1 MFAGR
6 PFCLRKTAGKKSFS
20 FAGTSLLT
28 LGATQTVGKTSRL
41 CPASATICKDVA
53 VRTTAFALAFAGDD
67 TACARIPP
75 LQSGAAQRS
84 FKRKQQKGFFAYV
97 PLSVSASAS
106 RPNTTDGNNA
116 CKQQRLQAATFANNS
131 RRLKRH
137 YLQNIY
143 NILLIRQAIT
153 MTDRIFL

>member
-6 PFCLRKTAGKKSFS
+6 PFCLRKTAGKKRFS
-20 FAGTSLLT
+20 FAGTSLFT
-28 LGATQTVGKTSRL
+28 LGATQAVGKTSRL

-75 LQSGAAQRS
+75 LQSGAALFQTQTVKSTLRIRA
-84 FKRKQQKGFFAYV
+84 FERVCFRKPPKYD
-97 PLSVSASAS
+97 
-106 RPNTTDGNNA
+106 RR
-116 CKQQRLQAATFANNS
+116 QQRLQAATFANNS

-153 MTDRIFL
+153 KTDRIFL